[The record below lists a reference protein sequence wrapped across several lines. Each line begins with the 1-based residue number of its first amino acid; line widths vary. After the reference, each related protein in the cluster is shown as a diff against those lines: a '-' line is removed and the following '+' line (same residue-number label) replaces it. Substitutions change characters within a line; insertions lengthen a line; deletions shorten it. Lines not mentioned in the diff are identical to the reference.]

1 MSFLNFSWQT
11 YLIAFLLTALVVT
24 GLVLKHEA
32 EKAGKLSVELDQL
45 TQQIQEQEKEN
56 KRLSLSLQN
65 SESRTVEDVKERDAL
80 KIQVSALNKKV
91 SQLSQ
96 FTKGNKDERVTT
108 DSDDVML
115 SDELISLLKQSYCS
129 ADKDLCPNPQTS
141 PK

>member
-11 YLIAFLLTALVVT
+11 YLIAFLLAALVLA
-24 GLVLKHEA
+24 GLVLKHET
-32 EKAGKLSVELDQL
+32 EKAGKLSVQLDQL

-56 KRLSLSLQN
+56 QRLSLSLQN
-65 SESRTVEDVKERDAL
+65 SEARTVEDTKERDAL
-80 KIQVSALNKKV
+80 KNQVSALNKKV

-96 FTKGNKDERVTT
+96 FTKGNKDERATT

-115 SDELISLLKQSYCS
+115 SDELVGLLKQSYCS
-129 ADKDLCPNPQTS
+129 AGKDLCPDPQTS